1 MPYFF
6 EGAKKH
12 WKQILLFCFISVIFW
27 LLQFFYQ
34 KLIEQEPI
42 EVSLVRSFAFAGT
55 TFIALSL
62 LTSIVFKFSPKLAVN
77 WPLRR
82 NLGVVGAL
90 FVLFHVFFAS
100 GLYFS
105 FNFDLIYPTFDP
117 FENPIVFGALAL
129 PIFILLTL
137 TSTDFA
143 VQKLGSKWKTIQ
155 QFAHIAFMLSI
166 FHFLLQNPKA
176 LKGPPWYLLA
186 TTTFFVLLGQLY
198 WFVKITLERKKIST
212 YTLVGLCIIIIYLA
226 FALYKLKN

>member
-100 GLYFS
+100 
-105 FNFDLIYPTFDP
+105 
-117 FENPIVFGALAL
+117 
-129 PIFILLTL
+129 
-137 TSTDFA
+137 
-143 VQKLGSKWKTIQ
+143 
-155 QFAHIAFMLSI
+155 
-166 FHFLLQNPKA
+166 
-176 LKGPPWYLLA
+176 
-186 TTTFFVLLGQLY
+186 
-198 WFVKITLERKKIST
+198 
-212 YTLVGLCIIIIYLA
+212 
-226 FALYKLKN
+226 